1 MIINLNRDVKLDA
14 DAMTKKDFDT
24 LLSHGAEEAEDLLDS
39 FKEFNSNPKLDYFN
53 FDEDSQGDLLVK
65 IDQTKFDDKP
75 QIIDLVAACLSDF
88 AWSEYSA
95 YTMAE
100 DLPINEDDYC
110 EKAKAEFY
118 RALTRQKEQNLSC

>member
-24 LLSHGAEEAEDLLDS
+24 LLRHGAEEAEDLLDS
-39 FKEFNSNPKLDYFN
+39 FKEFNSNPKLDYFS
-53 FDEDSQGDLLVK
+53 FDEDNQGDLLVK

-95 YTMAE
+95 YAMAE
-100 DLPINEDDYC
+100 DLPITEDDYC

-118 RALTRQKEQNLSC
+118 QALTK